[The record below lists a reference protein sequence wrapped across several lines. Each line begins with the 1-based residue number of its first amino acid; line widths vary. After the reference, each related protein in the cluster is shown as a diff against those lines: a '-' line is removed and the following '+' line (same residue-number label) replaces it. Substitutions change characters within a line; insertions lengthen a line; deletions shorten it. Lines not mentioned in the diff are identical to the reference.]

1 MPPLIL
7 TRLSRPAIIFSSN
20 RSFPFSL
27 TELLNTYFLHWSP
40 EKALWIGAHTL
51 SWDARCAGIH
61 IGFGIG
67 VLCHLL
73 LDRRASR
80 LPRLSILAL
89 AGLLFIPLFLD
100 VFTVEFGLRAP
111 SNDWR
116 FLTGLM
122 FGEALSVFLFP
133 AFVMLT
139 VAKRRERAA
148 LSGATAFGG
157 VLALGACAFFAKGL
171 DSAAAYYVLESLGV
185 LGNLSLFAFIIYGL
199 VMAFA
204 GREPRKRDTG
214 ARRIEGQMARFT

>member
-100 VFTVEFGLRAP
+100 VFTVELGLRAP

-148 LSGATAFGG
+148 LSGDAPCLDWSARFCSATSFAFS
-157 VLALGACAFFAKGL
+157 LPIFSARTEAAFFCDP
-171 DSAAAYYVLESLGV
+171 DSDQ
-185 LGNLSLFAFIIYGL
+185 
-199 VMAFA
+199 
-204 GREPRKRDTG
+204 R
-214 ARRIEGQMARFT
+214 